1 MGGDRY
7 RRLGIV
13 FAFHVRVVID
23 IAGWGLFLLFMFLSE
38 VAQSWAIRH
47 YNNTVRT
54 DFYFTLLGKSHCQ
67 YHAEDTGVYLSWM
80 TNDIKQIETM
90 AWKPLFACIGY
101 LAHFT
106 LLGKSHCQYHA
117 EDTGVYLSW
126 MTNDIKQ
133 IETMAWKPL
142 FACIGYLAQVIW
154 SVLALFSLHWSLAV
168 FSLAVAVV
176 MYAAPKLFTKGM
188 EQLGKTC
195 TDEKL
200 VRTSKQQLP
209 PGSRIF

>member
-1 MGGDRY
+1 MVCLLQVIMCGAQALTNCLLIGLFDAAISLDLVRV
-7 RRLGIV
+7 RLW
-13 FAFHVRVVID
+13 VVID

-54 DFYFTLLGKSHCQ
+54 DFYFTLLGKSHC
-67 YHAEDTGVYLSWM
+67 E
-80 TNDIKQIETM
+80 
-90 AWKPLFACIGY
+90 
-101 LAHFT
+101 
-106 LLGKSHCQYHA
+106 YHA

-176 MYAAPKLFTKGM
+176 MYAAPSSLPKAWSSWA
-188 EQLGKTC
+188 
-195 TDEKL
+195 KL